1 MKRAP
6 YLLALLALGLGLF
19 AAGCGGGTQDVPA
32 TSVAV
37 VNGTEIPRSDLD
49 ELFGLAKA
57 TYGTGFPKAG
67 TPEYQSL
74 QQQLVAFLVQREEL
88 EHEAEKLGV
97 KISDKDVAKAREEV
111 VATRFNGKEKDL
123 ESALKDQGLSNA
135 VLLKT
140 LRVSVLSKAIF
151 DAVTKDVKVDDTEAL
166 TYYTQN
172 QDQYKTTAP
181 SRDVR
186 HILIGQQVDPTCVP
200 SPPTT
205 TCEIDF
211 AKSKEE
217 ADRIYAELKGGA
229 DFAALAKK
237 FSDDPGS
244 KDIGGKYF
252 AVKGRSV
259 PEFDKVAFEL
269 KTNEISE
276 PVRTQFGYHVIQA
289 MGNIEPAGVT
299 PFETVKAAIKQ
310 PLLQTKRNETITTWL
325 EDLQKQYD
333 GKVNYAA
340 GLAPPQIPDQ
350 PTETQ

>member
-1 MKRAP
+1 MQRAP
-6 YLLALLALGLGLF
+6 YFLALLAIALGLF
-19 AAGCGGGTQDVPA
+19 MAGCGGGTQNVSA
-32 TSVAV
+32 TDVAV
-37 VNGTEIPRSDLD
+37 VDGTEIARSELD

-57 TYGTGFPKAG
+57 TYGSSFPKAG

-97 KISDKDVAKAREEV
+97 KISDKAVAKEREDL
-111 VATRFNGKEKDL
+111 VATRFNGNEKAL
-123 ESALKDQGLSNA
+123 AAALKEQGLTDA

-151 DAVTKDVKVDDTEAL
+151 DSVTKDVKVDDTEAL

-172 QDQYKTTAP
+172 QEQYKTTSP

-186 HILIGQQVDPTCVP
+186 HILIGDQVDPSCVP
-200 SPPTT
+200 SPPTK
-205 TCEIDF
+205 TCAIDF
-211 AKSKEE
+211 DKSKAE

-229 DFAALAKK
+229 NFAALAKK

-244 KDIGGKYF
+244 KDDGGKYQ
-252 AVKGRSV
+252 AIKGQSV

-269 KTNEISE
+269 KTNQISE

-289 MGNIEPAGVT
+289 LTDARPAGVT
-299 PFETVKAAIKQ
+299 PFESVKAAIKLQ
-310 PLLQTKRNETITTWL
+310 LLQTKRNETMTTWL
-325 EDLQKQYD
+325 EDLQKQYE
-333 GKVNYAA
+333 GKVDYAA